1 MQEQWWEVCCT
12 LVKRDR
18 NWALEKRYMGFK
30 VCKSDMTKKI
40 EAPLAASGRYTSRCS
55 DSVVCKAQRKEG
67 RSGECSQR
75 FSNSSVNSVQAK
87 HIMSRR
93 VVSKPAV
100 P

>member
-1 MQEQWWEVCCT
+1 M
-12 LVKRDR
+12 VKRDR

-55 DSVVCKAQRKEG
+55 DSVVCKAQRKDG

-75 FSNSSVNSVQAK
+75 FSISSVSPVQTK
-87 HIMSRR
+87 HMMSRH
-93 VVSKPAV
+93 VVRKAGV